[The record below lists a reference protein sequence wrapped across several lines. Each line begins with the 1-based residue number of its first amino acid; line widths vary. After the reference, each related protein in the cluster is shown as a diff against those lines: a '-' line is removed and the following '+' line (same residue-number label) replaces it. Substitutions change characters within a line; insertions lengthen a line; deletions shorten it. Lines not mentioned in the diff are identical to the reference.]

1 MDPEAKQMLHHIR
14 QEQISQASQIKTG
27 FETVGQLFK
36 RQQQFLRA
44 LFEKVS
50 SERNPLELN
59 EMMSSVAAAVRIDD
73 QTSMTDALELAN
85 RIRTGLPESVELPT
99 RPTTVGSAAVLV
111 LADGSE
117 DVLTL
122 FR

>member
-1 MDPEAKQMLHHIR
+1 
-14 QEQISQASQIKTG
+14 
-27 FETVGQLFK
+27 
-36 RQQQFLRA
+36 
-44 LFEKVS
+44 
-50 SERNPLELN
+50 
-59 EMMSSVAAAVRIDD
+59 MSSVAGAIRIDD

-85 RIRTGLPESVELPT
+85 RIRTGLPESIELPT

-117 DVLTL
+117 GVLAQ